1 MKDLG
6 PSKQI
11 LGMSII
17 RDRTKG
23 ILRLSQKKY
32 IGKVLEKFNMKDVK
46 ARCQP
51 LADRFKLSKKQAP
64 KTEAS
69 RRRIAKV
76 PYASAV
82 GRRKHWEAVKW
93 LLLYLKCTS
102 KATLCFSRKA
112 VILEAFSDS
121 DYGGCLDSEA
131 EYMAIAETGK
141 ELVWLKNFLEE
152 IRVSQSNETHQDKIS
167 LYPRIEVG
175 VLPERGEDSS
185 RYLVLKVSQPYVWL
199 VQRVPYVRRYM
210 KGRRVLYVW
219 RYMKVRAVTLLKGRW
234 FEVYRDYLRR
244 RAVKW
249 SAFKWEIVEMRRH
262 PIEQFSCV
270 NVQDKSTQVLQNLAA
285 RDQSTSVLLYPGR
298 GQCDYGLSSVPLCL
312 LSAWFGQSLNV
323 IVRPRPAIPIISHQ
337 VLQSSIFTACGVVL
351 RAVNVTRLMF
361 FIAVFLPS
369 SATVGFSVTLL

>member
-82 GRRKHWEAVKW
+82 GSVM
-93 LLLYLKCTS
+93 YTI
-102 KATLCFSRKA
+102 KA
-112 VILEAFSDS
+112 VILEAFSNS
-121 DYGGCLDSEA
+121 DYGGCLDSGKSNVGYVFTMGEA
-131 EYMAIAETGK
+131 SK

-152 IRVSQSNETHQDKIS
+152 LDTTQTECVMFCDNQIAIHLVKNPCFTIKQNT
-167 LYPRIEVG
+167 
-175 VLPERGEDSS
+175 S
-185 RYLVLKVSQPYVWL
+185 R
-199 VQRVPYVRRYM
+199 
-210 KGRRVLYVW
+210 
-219 RYMKVRAVTLLKGRW
+219 
-234 FEVYRDYLRR
+234 
-244 RAVKW
+244 
-249 SAFKWEIVEMRRH
+249 
-262 PIEQFSCV
+262 
-270 NVQDKSTQVLQNLAA
+270 
-285 RDQSTSVLLYPGR
+285 
-298 GQCDYGLSSVPLCL
+298 
-312 LSAWFGQSLNV
+312 
-323 IVRPRPAIPIISHQ
+323 
-337 VLQSSIFTACGVVL
+337 
-351 RAVNVTRLMF
+351 
-361 FIAVFLPS
+361 
-369 SATVGFSVTLL
+369 